1 MTESSFA
8 AGGFEEGP
16 RFSGGRLQ
24 GRANVER
31 TGGSHC
37 SGDFGRRGCE
47 NGMSVGAE
55 RCGDLLRQSSQS
67 CVAKVQ
73 IGNARRFKSCGQSV
87 HDDHLL
93 WPLLLLPLLRSSAAL
108 RVPVQFCSHV
118 GPRFITWLGPYH
130 GPDAVH
136 SAPHYLSHASV
147 ASSQRLRETA
157 CVLMSCQP

>member
-93 WPLLLLPLLRSSAAL
+93 WPLLLLPLLGSSAAL

-157 CVLMSCQP
+157 YV